1 MKTYTKADLAEYN
14 QNDWI
19 LRMLKEN
26 TVQEETAIR
35 TNKWLQEMDNKRM
48 IYADIY
54 GDILLNEK
62 NMRVLDIGG
71 VIRPLRKCLLKTV
84 NILYWILWRMVGM
97 II

>member
-1 MKTYTKADLAEYN
+1 MKTYTKADLAKYN

-19 LRMLKEN
+19 LKMLREK
-26 TVQEETAIR
+26 TVQEETVIR

-48 IYADIY
+48 IYADVY

-71 VIRPLRKCLLKTV
+71 AYTSLTKVLAKNCEYTLLD
-84 NILYWILWRMVGM
+84 LWHMAAM